1 MNKILEILS
10 QAQNKGPLLEE
21 VVEDIL
27 KDSGMMHVYRQ
38 KSGAQYG
45 YDVIARKGGPDSETW
60 KFECKNLSQAV
71 TIDDIAPKLIWHM
84 GNGYVDRFILVSV
97 SSPTKYALEL
107 FERIKFPFPI
117 EIWTGEYLA
126 ERIGKSSRA
135 ANRIGIKAID
145 SGIKNK
151 PILFSPNLLIFDT
164 ICTEKVPYSFDYF
177 HSADGV
183 IKAYTEE
190 WINLLAAFCNNSKQH
205 TFICTEINVLTL
217 SYKKVHGRVLRQAKM
232 KGLVKPAKIKFAPS
246 KDTLKS
252 IPLLDA
258 DTILEIKADQDE
270 LLILEL
276 DSNRVLPGHYELIFE
291 AKGRFDGKD
300 LQMYSSVFSLHV
312 AEPEADILRL
322 YTIGKF
328 YDTVAAEVLKID
340 QSIWSSVKKI
350 GSDSLPFL
358 GPTMADLLMQKS
370 QDRTWKIR
378 TITGE
383 RVDENDH
390 YQLRVNPQ
398 VPSRIFCDLGIP
410 VQEKIM
416 DNEDIM
422 SRVLGD
428 DWKNILGLN
437 D

>member
-1 MNKILEILS
+1 MNNILEILS

-45 YDVIARKGGPDSETW
+45 YDVIARIGGANSETW
-60 KFECKNLSQAV
+60 KFECKNLSQTV

-97 SSPTKYALEL
+97 SPPTKYALEL
-107 FERIKFPFPI
+107 FEKIKFPFPI

-126 ERIGKSSRA
+126 ERIEKSRRA
-135 ANRIGIKAID
+135 ANRLGVAFNNSKIR
-145 SGIKNK
+145 NK
-151 PILFSPNLLIFDT
+151 PVLFSPSVLIFDT
-164 ICTEKVPYSFDYF
+164 ICTEKIPYSFDYF
-177 HSADGV
+177 NSTDGV
-183 IKAYTEE
+183 TKAYTEE
-190 WINLLAAFCNNSKQH
+190 WINLVAAFCNNSKQH
-205 TFICTEINVLTL
+205 TFVCTEINVVTL
-217 SYKKVHGRVLRQAKM
+217 SYKKVTGRVLRQAKM

-246 KDTLKS
+246 SDILKPK
-252 IPLLDA
+252 PLLDTN
-258 DTILEIKADQDE
+258 TILEVKADKDE
-270 LLILEL
+270 FLILEL
-276 DSNRVLPGHYELIFE
+276 DSDRVQPGYYELIFE

-328 YDTVAAEVLKID
+328 YDTVAADVLKID
-340 QSIWSSVKKI
+340 QSIWNSVKEI
-350 GSDSLPFL
+350 NSDSLAFL
-358 GPTMADLLMQKS
+358 GPTMVDLLTQKP
-370 QDRTWKIR
+370 QDKTWKIR
-378 TITGE
+378 TITGK
-383 RVDENDH
+383 RVDENDQYH
-390 YQLRVNPQ
+390 LQVNPQ
-398 VPSRIFCDLGIP
+398 IPSRIFCDLGIP

-416 DNEDIM
+416 DNEDVI